1 MFKSLPQ
8 VNGRNPVVCEAVAKD
23 RPQPCAFHQDTW
35 NTVLSSTDLTDQP
48 RIVLYVVSASTR
60 FLRLPNQRYVASRR
74 FGWK

>member
-23 RPQPCAFHQDTW
+23 RPQPCAFHHDTR
-35 NTVLSSTDLTDQP
+35 NTVLSSTALTDQP
-48 RIVLYVVSASTR
+48 RIVLYVVSEDTR
-60 FLRLPNQRYVASRR
+60 LLPLPNQRYVASRR